1 MNVKLEVKFY
11 MVRSKIW
18 QARSDHQKAL
28 GRITQ
33 NFVSYA
39 KKKNCQKEAIS
50 SATSS
55 FVGSSYFANIIN

>member
-1 MNVKLEVKFY
+1 MAVQKFERY

-18 QARSDHQKAL
+18 HARSDHQKAL
-28 GRITQ
+28 GRTTQ

-39 KKKNCQKEAIS
+39 KKNCQKEAIS